1 MTVLGADADAL
12 DAAAVELR
20 AGADEL
26 DVHAAALTASLR
38 AVAWAGGVASQ
49 FAAIWTGG
57 CHARMVAAA
66 AHVRAAA
73 VRLDQQA
80 IDQRRAS
87 ARASEPAAC
96 PVPEP
101 FDAPGPASDAWPTE
115 RRLLDTWEAIVGDAD
130 LRRRALDAGS
140 AAATL
145 LADLDVIDADALV
158 DFLTDP
164 AFVAAV
170 DTAEVAID
178 VGAFVVDVV
187 QDFAAHPALAI
198 DERLFHALADG
209 AVRLGLN
216 EGVEWATQWLFTTAG
231 TVLAPGLGTAGG
243 ALLGRLAGVVI
254 GAATDHL
261 ADAVDDAAGFVDGV
275 ADLALEAYRTAK
287 ALGGLAGDAL
297 ELLVGLGPLDID
309 GLEMLADEWLPVLA
323 TNPVTRA
330 VAGVLG

>member
-1 MTVLGADADAL
+1 MTVLGADADEL
-12 DAAAVELR
+12 DTAAAELR
-20 AGADEL
+20 ASADEL
-26 DVHAAALTASLR
+26 DAHALALTASLR

-49 FAAIWTGG
+49 FAAAWAGG

-66 AHVRAAA
+66 THVRAAA
-73 VRLDQQA
+73 AQLDQQA
-80 IDQRRAS
+80 ADQRRAS
-87 ARASEPAAC
+87 GAGPPAEVC
-96 PVPEP
+96 PMPEP
-101 FDAPGPASDAWPTE
+101 LAAPGAASNDWPTE
-115 RRLLDTWEAIVGDAD
+115 RRVLDAWEAVVDDAD

-145 LADLDVIDADALV
+145 LADLDVIDAEALV
-158 DFLTDP
+158 GFLTDP
-164 AFVAAV
+164 AFVAAI

-209 AVRLGLN
+209 ALRLGLT
-216 EGVEWATQWLFTTAG
+216 EGVEWATQWMFTTAG

-243 ALLGRLAGVVI
+243 AVLGRLAGVVV
-254 GAATDHL
+254 GAATDRL

-275 ADLALEAYRTAK
+275 AGLALEVYRAAK

-297 ELLVGLGPLDID
+297 ELLVRLGPLDID
-309 GLEMLADEWLPVLA
+309 GLGMLADEWLPVLA
-323 TNPVTRA
+323 SNAVTRT
-330 VAGVLG
+330 VVGSLG